1 MQTIR
6 VFGIWLYH
14 WFIRNSGIGV
24 ATITNIP
31 KSSLPT
37 VFHGLASFENYH
49 GHENSKGPEVT
60 KFSTH
65 PRDPDVVESIKERLE
80 YRTIFDRWNI
90 YSFRLLFK
98 RRIRKYWISKL

>member
-24 ATITNIP
+24 ATNIP

-65 PRDPDVVESIKERLE
+65 PRDPRCCGIYQGASGISNHIRSME
-80 YRTIFDRWNI
+80 YIFFSS
-90 YSFRLLFK
+90 SFQTADT
-98 RRIRKYWISKL
+98 